1 MSGMRR
7 LGLSLAL
14 VICAV
19 SVGGCRDVG
28 APEGD
33 RAGAE
38 RVVDASL
45 FSFLS
50 KARATHHLADLSLE
64 VGDRSAAIAEL
75 EQLVTGPRPASSPEV
90 VEVLADSHARLADL
104 RSQGGQF
111 DAAER
116 DIQKGLVL
124 AREPTHFRGHLFEV
138 RGLVEERRM
147 QSLREAGDTAGA
159 ERARKLALEA
169 FEAAIEV
176 QDEVIRAA
184 LGAEPA
190 EAP

>member
-1 MSGMRR
+1 MSRTKR
-7 LGLSLAL
+7 AWLAL
-14 VICAV
+14 VVGALV
-19 SVGGCRDVG
+19 LGGCRDVG

-50 KARATHHLADLSLE
+50 KARAAHHLADLSLE
-64 VGDRSAAIAEL
+64 VGDRSSAIDHL
-75 EQLVTGPRPASSPEV
+75 EQLSSGPRPASSPEV
-90 VEVLADSHARLADL
+90 VEVLADTHARLADL

-111 DAAER
+111 DAAELE
-116 DIQKGLVL
+116 IQKGLVL
-124 AREPTHFRGHLFEV
+124 AQQPTHFRGHLFEV

-169 FEAAIEV
+169 FEAAIDV

-184 LGAEPA
+184 LGGEPA
-190 EAP
+190 RAP